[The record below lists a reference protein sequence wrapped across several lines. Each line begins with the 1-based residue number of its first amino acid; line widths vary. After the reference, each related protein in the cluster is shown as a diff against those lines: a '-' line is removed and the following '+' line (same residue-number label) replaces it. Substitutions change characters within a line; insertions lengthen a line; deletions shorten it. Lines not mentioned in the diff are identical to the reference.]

1 MKNVNPWLISAL
13 ILALLNNVF
22 RIWFGNTM
30 IGFFIALILSLAC
43 IPLIKAVQGKGN
55 IKSPCAKHKKADI

>member
-1 MKNVNPWLISAL
+1 MKNVNPWIISAL
-13 ILALLNNVF
+13 ILTLLTNIF

-55 IKSPCAKHKKADI
+55 IKGD

>member
-13 ILALLNNVF
+13 ILALLSNVF

-30 IGFFIALILSLAC
+30 VGFFIALILALAC
-43 IPLIKAVQGKGN
+43 VPLINALQRKVISKAPK
-55 IKSPCAKHKKADI
+55 

>member
-13 ILALLNNVF
+13 ILALLTSVF

-30 IGFFIALILSLAC
+30 IGFFFALILSLAC

-55 IKSPCAKHKKADI
+55 IRGN

>member
-13 ILALLNNVF
+13 ILALLNNIF

-43 IPLIKAVQGKGN
+43 IPLIKAVQGRSN